1 MKKTGPADEQLISRF
16 LNTNSDNSFEVL
28 YNRYASK
35 VYQTCLTITKDSV
48 AAQDYTQDI
57 FIKVFSRLDS
67 FQSRSSFSTWLYS
80 ISYHYCLDQIRIN
93 KRLQLEPLADDLI
106 DDELAD
112 RIPDSNSAELL
123 ERQMQ
128 VREAVL
134 RTLPEEE
141 LTLLQLKYEQGL
153 TVQAISERYGL
164 SVSAVKMRLK
174 RTRDKLQNTHLKLRY

>member
-1 MKKTGPADEQLISRF
+1 
-16 LNTNSDNSFEVL
+16 VL